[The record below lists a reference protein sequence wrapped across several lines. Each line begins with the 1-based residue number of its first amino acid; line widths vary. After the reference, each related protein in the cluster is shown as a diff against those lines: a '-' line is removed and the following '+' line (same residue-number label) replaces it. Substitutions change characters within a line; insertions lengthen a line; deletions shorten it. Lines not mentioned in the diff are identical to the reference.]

1 MEMAGCPPARGSPRV
16 ADGANRPWKDVGHRR
31 DTWKENAVQTPT
43 PSEKLLELAHA
54 RGVATEYW
62 DWTGRHVEVSAATI
76 RTVLAALG
84 IDAST
89 DADVDA
95 AIVDQVDALWRRTL
109 PPTVVCREGWTP
121 WISIHVPH
129 GAQVWVDIELEDGS
143 IRPAR
148 QVDRWVAPRWVDGAE
163 VGQAT
168 FELPGDLPLGWHRLR
183 AHVTSTTG
191 APGTEATSTLV
202 VTPERLELPSAL
214 RDHRV
219 WGLMAQVYQVRSRR
233 SWGIGDLAD
242 LGDLAAWGGH
252 ELGADFVLVNPL
264 HAAEPTAPME
274 PSPYLPTTRRFANPI
289 YLRVEDIPE
298 VAYLG
303 PTRRAHVEAL
313 AARARALTQVDHI
326 DRDAVW
332 ELKSRALRLVF
343 EQGLEG
349 RRAIDFERYCGR
361 EGEGLLTF
369 ATWSALAEVHG
380 LPWTTWPT
388 ELQDPAS
395 PEVAAFADEHRD
407 RVDFHRWLQWLLDG
421 QLADLQRDVKAA
433 GMSLGVVHDLA
444 VGVHPHGADAWGLGG
459 ALARGITVGA
469 PPDQFNQLGQN
480 WNQPPWHPDRLA
492 ELGYAPYRDML
503 RTVLKDSGGIRVD
516 HIIGLFR
523 LWWVPEG
530 HSADEGTYV
539 RYDHEALI
547 GILALEAQRA
557 GAVVIGEDLGVVEP
571 WVRDYMEERGI
582 LGTSILWFE
591 KTEDGRVRPPED
603 YRELCL
609 STVTTHD
616 LPPTAG
622 FLGLEH
628 VAVRD
633 RLGLL
638 TRPVEEERAA
648 EEASIG
654 AVRDA
659 LAERG
664 LVGPVSTVPETV
676 RSLHRFLARTP
687 SRMLGVAVPDLV
699 GDRRSVNQ
707 PGTQDEYPNWRVPLS
722 GPDGQPVLLEDIVGA
737 ELPHLLA
744 RDITP
749 N

>member
-1 MEMAGCPPARGSPRV
+1 M
-16 ADGANRPWKDVGHRR
+16 
-31 DTWKENAVQTPT
+31 DTAT

-62 DWTGRHVEVSAATI
+62 DWTGRHVEVSDTTI

-89 DADVDA
+89 DAAVGA
-95 AIVDQVDALWRRTL
+95 ALLDQADALWRRTL

-121 WISIHVPH
+121 WIQVHVPH

-143 IRPAR
+143 LRQAR
-148 QVDRWVAPRWVDGAE
+148 QVDHWVPSRPIDGVE
-163 VGQAT
+163 VGEAT

-183 AHVTSTTG
+183 AHVSTTTVEG
-191 APGTEATSTLV
+191 QGSEATSTLV
-202 VTPERLELPSAL
+202 VTPGRLQLPPAL

-264 HAAEPTAPME
+264 HAAEPITPME
-274 PSPYLPTTRRFANPI
+274 PSPYLPTTRRFVNPI
-289 YLRVEDIPE
+289 YLRVEDVPE
-298 VAYLG
+298 VAYLT
-303 PTRRAHVEAL
+303 PTQRARVEAL
-313 AARARALTQVDHI
+313 ATRARALTALDQI

-332 ELKSRALRLVF
+332 QAKGPALRLIF
-343 EQGLEG
+343 EQGLAG
-349 RRAIDFERYCGR
+349 RRAIDFERYCER

-369 ATWSALAEVHG
+369 ATWSALAEAYG
-380 LPWTTWPT
+380 LPWTTWPE

-395 PEVAAFADEHRD
+395 PEVAAFAREHRD
-407 RVDFHRWLQWLLDG
+407 AVDFHRWLQWLLDG
-421 QLADLQRDVKAA
+421 QLAAVQRDVTAA

-444 VGVHPHGADAWGLGG
+444 VGVHPHGADAWGLAG
-459 ALARGITVGA
+459 ALAQGITVGA

-480 WNQPPWHPDRLA
+480 WDQPPWHPDRLA

-539 RYDHEALI
+539 RYDHEALV
-547 GILALEAQRA
+547 GILALEAHRA

-659 LAERG
+659 LVERG
-664 LVGPVSTVPETV
+664 LIGPVATVPETV

-707 PGTQDEYPNWRVPLS
+707 PGTQDEYPNWRVPIS
-722 GPDGQPVLLEDIVGA
+722 GPEGQPVLLEDVVGA
-737 ELPHLLA
+737 ELAHLLS

-749 N
+749 S

>member
-1 MEMAGCPPARGSPRV
+1 L
-16 ADGANRPWKDVGHRR
+16 
-31 DTWKENAVQTPT
+31 DTAV
-43 PSEKLLELAHA
+43 PSDTLLELAHG

-62 DWTGRHVEVSAATI
+62 DWMGRHVQVSADTI
-76 RTVLAALG
+76 RTVLRALG

-89 DADVDA
+89 DAALEASLQDQADA
-95 AIVDQVDALWRRTL
+95 RWRRTL
-109 PPTVVCREGWTP
+109 PATVVCREGWTP
-121 WISIHVPH
+121 WVPVHVPH
-129 GAQVWVDIELEDGS
+129 GASVWLDIELEDGS
-143 IRPAR
+143 SRATR
-148 QVDRWVAPRWVDGAE
+148 QVDHWVPSRHIDGSE
-163 VGQAT
+163 IGEAT

-183 AHVTSTTG
+183 ARVEGVADDPTSS
-191 APGTEATSTLV
+191 AVLV
-202 VTPERLELPSAL
+202 VTPRRLELPPAL
-214 RDHRV
+214 TAGRV
-219 WGLMAQVYQVRSRR
+219 WGLMTQVYQVRSRR

-242 LGDLAAWGGH
+242 LGDLAAWGAH
-252 ELGADFVLVNPL
+252 SLGADFVLINPL
-264 HAAEPTAPME
+264 HAAEPVAPME
-274 PSPYLPTTRRFANPI
+274 PSPYLPTTRRFVNPI

-313 AARARALTQVDHI
+313 AARARALTDADRI

-332 ELKSRALRLVF
+332 KCKAPALHVIH
-343 EQGLEG
+343 ENGLQG
-349 RRAIDFERYCGR
+349 RRAIDYERYCER
-361 EGEGLLTF
+361 EGEGLETF
-369 ATWSALAEVHG
+369 ATWCALAEVHG
-380 LPWTTWPT
+380 LPWTTWPAP
-388 ELQDPAS
+388 LQDPES
-395 PEVAAFADEHRD
+395 PEVRAFAREHRSE
-407 RVDFHRWLQWLLDG
+407 VDFHRWLQWLLDG
-421 QLADLQRDVKAA
+421 QLAAVQRDAKAA

-444 VGVHPHGADAWGLGG
+444 VGVHPEGADAWGLSG
-459 ALARGITVGA
+459 ALAQGITVGA

-480 WNQPPWHPDRLA
+480 WSQPPWHPDRLA

-503 RTVLKDSGGIRVD
+503 RTVLKDSGGVRVD

-530 HSADEGTYV
+530 RPASEGTYV
-539 RYDHEALI
+539 RYDHEALL
-547 GILALEAQRA
+547 GILALEAHRA

-571 WVRDYMEERGI
+571 WVRTYMEERGI

-591 KTEDGRVRPPED
+591 KTEDGQVRPPED

-638 TRPVEEERAA
+638 TRPVEQERAA
-648 EEASIG
+648 ELASIA
-654 AVRDA
+654 AVRAA
-659 LAERG
+659 LADRG
-664 LVGPVSTVPETV
+664 LIGPVETVPEIV
-676 RSLHRFLARTP
+676 RALHRFLGRTP

-722 GPDGQPVLLEDIVGA
+722 GPEGRPVLLEDVVHA
-737 ELPHLLA
+737 ELPPLIA
-744 RDITP
+744 SDIQP
-749 N
+749 H

>member
-1 MEMAGCPPARGSPRV
+1 V
-16 ADGANRPWKDVGHRR
+16 ATAVNTRR
-31 DTWKENAVQTPT
+31 EAAVETATPT
-43 PSEKLLELAHA
+43 DKLHELAHG

-62 DWTGRHVEVSAATI
+62 DWTGQHVEVSHATI
-76 RTVLAALG
+76 RTVLRALG
-84 IDAST
+84 IDASS
-89 DADVDA
+89 DA
-95 AIVDQVDALWRRTL
+95 AVDTALRDQADARWRRTL
-109 PPTVVCREGWTP
+109 PPTVVARQGWTP
-121 WISIHVPH
+121 WIEVHVPH
-129 GAQVWVDIELEDGS
+129 GASVWLDVELEDGS
-143 IRPAR
+143 MRQAR
-148 QVDRWVAPRWVDGAE
+148 QVDRWVPPRTIDGAE
-163 VGQAT
+163 VGEAT

-183 AHVTSTTG
+183 AHVEGRAEPAS
-191 APGTEATSTLV
+191 ATLV
-202 VTPERLELPSAL
+202 VTPGRLELPPAL
-214 RDHRV
+214 RDGRV
-219 WGLMAQVYQVRSRR
+219 WGLMTQVYQVRSRR

-242 LGDLAAWGGH
+242 LADLSAWAGH

-264 HAAEPTAPME
+264 HAAEPITPME
-274 PSPYLPTTRRFANPI
+274 PSPYLPTTRRFVNPI
-289 YLRVEDIPE
+289 YLRVEDLPE

-303 PTRRAHVEAL
+303 PTRRARVEAL
-313 AARARALTQVDHI
+313 AARARRLTEADAI

-332 ELKSRALRLVF
+332 QAKAPALRLVF
-343 EQGLEG
+343 EHGLEG
-349 RRAIDFERYCGR
+349 RRAIDFERYCQR

-380 LPWTTWPT
+380 LPWTTWP
-388 ELQDPAS
+388 EALQDPSS
-395 PEVAAFADEHRD
+395 PEVAAFAKEHEQE
-407 RVDFHRWLQWLLDG
+407 VDFHRWLQWLLDG
-421 QLADLQRDVKAA
+421 QLSAVQRDAKAA

-444 VGVHPHGADAWGLGG
+444 VGVHPRGADAWGLAG
-459 ALARGITVGA
+459 ALAQGITVGA

-480 WNQPPWHPDRLA
+480 WDQPPWHPDRLA

-539 RYDHEALI
+539 RYDHEALV
-547 GILALEAQRA
+547 GILALEAHRA

-571 WVRDYMEERGI
+571 WVRDYMQERGI

-628 VAVRD
+628 VAVRA

-648 EEASIG
+648 EEESIG
-654 AVRDA
+654 SVREA

-664 LVGPVSTVPETV
+664 LLGAVTTVPETV
-676 RSLHRFLARTP
+676 RALHRFLARTP

-722 GPDGQPVLLEDIVGA
+722 GPDGRPVLLEDVVAA
-737 ELPHLLA
+737 ELAPLIA
-744 RDITP
+744 RDIGTR
-749 N
+749 